1 MALTSPRRSA
11 LADQVIAQL
20 RNQITSGEWPVG
32 SRIPTEP
39 ELVEQLGVARNT
51 VREAVRALA
60 HNGLLDIRQGSGTYV
75 VATSELAGVMHRRF
89 AAADPRHI
97 AELRST
103 LESSAARLAAVRRT
117 ERDLRQLDTLM
128 ARREEAWASGD
139 AEAFVAA
146 DATLHLAVVA
156 ASHNDVLTELYAD
169 LGDLLRDY
177 LRGDVGPELRPENH
191 MDHARLVEAIRAGDA
206 ETAAARGGEPCAEL
220 PAGPGVALGPLTAG
234 LLDAAHTGAGRW
246 LTQAVAIS
254 FQQRSSSRTVRPGS
268 TATAAP
274 SASTSHQRAHSV
286 WSWTRSVEG

>member
-1 MALTSPRRSA
+1 MALTSTRRSA

-20 RNQITSGEWPVG
+20 RNQITAGEWPVG

-89 AAADPRHI
+89 ADADPRHV

-103 LESSAARLAAVRRT
+103 LESSAARLAALRRT
-117 ERDLRQLDTLM
+117 DRDLRQLDTLM
-128 ARREEAWASGD
+128 ARREAVWASGD
-139 AEAFVAA
+139 AEGFVAA

-169 LGDLLRDY
+169 LNDLLRDY
-177 LRGDVGPELRPENH
+177 LRDDVGPELGPDGL
-191 MDHARLVEAIRAGDA
+191 MDHSRLVEAIRAGDA
-206 ETAAARGGEPCAEL
+206 ETAAAEA
-220 PAGPGVALGPLTAG
+220 
-234 LLDAAHTGAGRW
+234 AAHALSCLRER
-246 LTQAVAIS
+246 V
-254 FQQRSSSRTVRPGS
+254 
-268 TATAAP
+268 
-274 SASTSHQRAHSV
+274 
-286 WSWTRSVEG
+286 

>member
-1 MALTSPRRSA
+1 MALSSPRRSA

-89 AAADPRHI
+89 ADADPRHV

-103 LESSAARLAAVRRT
+103 LESSAARLAAERRT
-117 ERDLRQLDTLM
+117 PRDLAQLDALL
-128 ARREEAWASGD
+128 ARREEAWESGD

-146 DATLHLAVVA
+146 DATLHLAIVA

-169 LGDLLRDY
+169 LGHLLRDW
-177 LRGDVGPELRPENH
+177 LRDDVGRELRPENH

-206 ETAAARGGEPCAEL
+206 ETAASEA
-220 PAGPGVALGPLTAG
+220 AGHAFVCLS
-234 LLDAAHTGAGRW
+234 DH
-246 LTQAVAIS
+246 V
-254 FQQRSSSRTVRPGS
+254 
-268 TATAAP
+268 
-274 SASTSHQRAHSV
+274 
-286 WSWTRSVEG
+286 